1 MMERNATR
9 IRPNNETLPGS
20 PSRFWTLYAV
30 LVGPLVWFAHFVVV
44 WAVAEMGCI
53 ANYTNMPV
61 LTPSAIRT
69 VVVLATVVALSA
81 IALGLF
87 VGWRWRDAVRQG
99 GVTMSESRAK
109 FLIQVGLSLSV
120 LFFVSIVVTAIPAFV
135 IGVCDTAV

>member
-1 MMERNATR
+1 
-9 IRPNNETLPGS
+9 
-20 PSRFWTLYAV
+20 
-30 LVGPLVWFAHFVVV
+30 
-44 WAVAEMGCI
+44 
-53 ANYTNMPV
+53 MPV

-69 VVVLATVVALSA
+69 VVAIATVLALAA

-87 VGWRWRDAVRQG
+87 TGWRWRDAVRQG
-99 GVTMSESRAK
+99 GVTMAESRAK